1 MSYNLNVLFKDT
13 DTLKQTETIV
23 IGGFNTLDLK
33 ISTDTILSFELWG
46 GYESYKVF
54 SGDGTT
60 NISDFTQL
68 ALETIL
74 ADKTMSKL
82 YPITD
87 HSHIFI
93 RLTQTLGETA
103 NVNIIANKSLDKHF
117 ISAGVRDKTLALD
130 EIVSH
135 TRPTTNWAIDVA
147 DDNISGFSNVV
158 VKAKGSLSTVES
170 LLVRNMISSG
180 FKDVNRTA
188 RINSFT
194 STSIQDSGTG
204 TGARRIN
211 INGLALDKTLS
222 QTSVLLNG
230 TSTVNLTDGLI
241 WINSMTVDSVAQ
253 GGLGF
258 NAGDIISYN
267 TSVADANFMCLIE
280 GGEGVSFNPQ
290 YEVPSG
296 FNLYVTKM
304 SILGSCQDS
313 GYVKIAKYTYE
324 SNDQVQS
331 TMRYSLLDKFNVMP
345 SMNYD
350 RTVNFTIVDGERLVI
365 LKKSSG
371 VITGTNDITVAL
383 YGYLKKVS
391 LTIASNL

>member
-211 INGLALDKTLS
+211 INGLAVDKTLS

-324 SNDQVQS
+324 NNDQTQS

>member
-82 YPITD
+82 FPITD

-211 INGLALDKTLS
+211 INGLAVDKTLS

-324 SNDQVQS
+324 NNDQTQS

>member
-82 YPITD
+82 FPITD

>member
-33 ISTDTILSFELWG
+33 ISTDTSLSFELWG

-54 SGDGTT
+54 SGDGTN
-60 NISDFTQL
+60 NISAFTRL

-87 HSHIFI
+87 HSHIFM

-135 TRPTTNWAIDVA
+135 TRPTTDWAIDVA
-147 DDNISGFSNVV
+147 DDNISGFTNVV

-211 INGLALDKTLS
+211 INGLAIDKTLS

-230 TSTVNLTDGLI
+230 TSTVNLTNGLI
-241 WINSMTVDSVAQ
+241 WINSMTVDSVAS

-258 NAGDIISYN
+258 NTGDIISYN

-304 SILGSCQDS
+304 SVFGSCQDI

-324 SNDQVQS
+324 SNDQAQS

-383 YGYLKKVS
+383 YGYLKKVN